1 MEKNSQRRFQAYPLF
16 EDDEEYIAISDIKQ
30 YHFCPRI
37 IYFSKVLGVEE
48 RLTES
53 EEKGKEAHNDFHK
66 KEKRRSSLFG
76 LKSIKI
82 IQKWTALYIK
92 SEKLRLH
99 GILDMLIKTDNEFI
113 PVEFKYTKAPNRPQK
128 GHIYQIVAY
137 SLLVEESFHTIVKRV
152 AIYYSKD
159 DKILIIP
166 LTEEMRSHVLWTLK
180 QILKIIHEEKL
191 PETFPPERKCK
202 SCGYFWICK
211 RA

>member
-1 MEKNSQRRFQAYPLF
+1 MS
-16 EDDEEYIAISDIKQ
+16 EDEEEYIAVSDVKQ

-53 EEKGKEAHNDFHK
+53 EEKGKEAHNDFHI
-66 KEKRRSSLFG
+66 KEKRRTTLFG
-76 LKSIKI
+76 LKSIKP

-92 SEKLRLH
+92 SRKLKLH
-99 GILDMLIKTDNEFI
+99 GTLDMLIRTNNEFI
-113 PVEFKYTKAPNRPQK
+113 PVEFKNTKAPNKPQK

-137 SLLVEESFHTIVKRV
+137 SLLVEENFHTIIKRV
-152 AIYYSKD
+152 AIYYSKE

-166 LTEEMRSHVLWTLK
+166 LTEEMRNHVLWTLK
-180 QILKIIHEEKL
+180 QILKIIYTEKL
-191 PETFPPERKCK
+191 PETLPPESKCR